1 MSWADRIAYVCHD
14 FEDAVASGVVSP
26 DQLPPEVAALC
37 GTTRREQLGAFIRG
51 MINAAATTG
60 RIGMTDDTAQALAA
74 FRRFNYDRIYL
85 RPESRQQADAV
96 IALLRALVEHFAT
109 NPLQMS
115 HHPQVDPGSAEA
127 VHAAVAY
134 VGGMTDRYA
143 CRQGMALLGWPIE
156 QLPKGIDTP
165 V

>member
-1 MSWADRIAYVCHD
+1 
-14 FEDAVASGVVSP
+14 
-26 DQLPPEVAALC
+26 
-37 GTTRREQLGAFIRG
+37 
-51 MINAAATTG
+51 
-60 RIGMTDDTAQALAA
+60 MTNDTAQALAA

-96 IALLRALVEHFAT
+96 IALLRALVEHFAA

-115 HHPQVDPGSAEA
+115 HRPQVDPGSAEA

>member
-1 MSWADRIAYVCHD
+1 VCHD

-26 DQLPPEVAALC
+26 EQLPAEVAGLC

-96 IALLRALVEHFAT
+96 ISLLRALVEHFAAH
-109 NPLQMS
+109 PQQMS
-115 HHPQVDPGSAEA
+115 HSPEVQAGSAAA

-143 CRQGMALLGWPIE
+143 CRQGIALLDWPVE